1 MADLD
6 GRVAVVTGAARGIGL
21 GIAERLSAAGAAVVV
36 ADIDGATAE
45 KSAKTLNGKAIAV
58 EHDVRDGESSKCLRE
73 KALDAFGR
81 VDILVN
87 NAGVGPK
94 PGPVQNITDEEYDRV
109 MNVNARGLFLT
120 TRAFVQGMIDQ
131 KGGRIINISSIVGQT
146 GFAMVLPYVASK
158 FAVTGMTHSLAAEL
172 APHNI
177 TVNSIHPGI
186 LATDLHSAVV
196 AQFSNLQ
203 GQTEEETGLGSRAAF
218 RLLVSRRRRTLA
230 RWLLSSPPIGRRT
243 LPAPPSMSMAAGKCT
258 DRRRMV
264 AAKPAIDVASRKHGH
279 FGRDWR
285 P

>member
-45 KSAKTLNGKAIAV
+45 KSAKTLTGRAIAA
-58 EHDVRDGESSKCLRE
+58 EHDVRDGESSKRLRQ
-73 KALDAFGR
+73 KALKAFGR

-131 KGGRIINISSIVGQT
+131 KSGRIINISSIVGQT

-158 FAVTGMTHSLAAEL
+158 FAVTGMTHSLASEL

-196 AQFSNLQ
+196 AQFSKLQ
-203 GQTEEETGLGSRAAF
+203 GQKEEDTWAWFKSRIPLGRFQTPTDIGEMAAF
-218 RLLVSRRRRTLA
+218 LA
-230 RWLLSSPPIGRRT
+230 SDRAENITG
-243 LPAPPSMSMAAGKCT
+243 AAFNVDGGWE
-258 DRRRMV
+258 M
-264 AAKPAIDVASRKHGH
+264 H
-279 FGRDWR
+279 
-285 P
+285 